1 MRSALIECPR
11 PFINL
16 RLLPTE
22 LPIIVEL
29 LMAATAKYLKV
40 PRVCL
45 ILRIERTREDVRQV
59 TPSPSAYRAP
69 LAHRSLYSAQ
79 FGIDSRLPR

>member
-1 MRSALIECPR
+1 MRSTLIKLPR

-16 RLLPTE
+16 LLLPSE
-22 LPIIVEL
+22 LQIVVEL
-29 LMAATAKYLKV
+29 LMAPTAQYLQV
-40 PRVCL
+40 PRVSH
-45 ILRIERTREDVRQV
+45 IFRIERTREDVRQV

-79 FGIDSRLPR
+79 LGIDSRLPW

>member
-1 MRSALIECPR
+1 MRSALIEQPR

-16 RLLPTE
+16 CLLPSE

-29 LMAATAKYLKV
+29 LMAVSAKYLKIPMV
-40 PRVCL
+40 SH
-45 ILRIERTREDVRQV
+45 IFRIERTREDVRQV

-69 LAHRSLYSAQ
+69 LAHRSLYSSQ
-79 FGIDSRLPR
+79 LGIDSRLPW

>member
-1 MRSALIECPR
+1 MRSALIEQPR
-11 PFINL
+11 SFVNL
-16 RLLPTE
+16 CLLPSE
-22 LPIIVEL
+22 LQIVVEL
-29 LMAATAKYLKV
+29 LMATTTKNLQV
-40 PRVCL
+40 HRVSH

-79 FGIDSRLPR
+79 FGIDSRLPW